1 MCERILSEEYCN
13 GFQKPQLRDRIDM
26 LASRLAELGYSGNTI
41 DEHAHEW
48 RRFSRYCSDT
58 GMEVP
63 SSIYAPEIEE
73 YLRQRKLRHGRSR
86 IKFIAASLRIFI
98 EADDSGIF
106 SRRRRDPPKPT
117 TTLFKEWVPP
127 YALFIGEHR
136 GVRDLR
142 KNVLVLR
149 EFMKFLEKAGIQ
161 DFRSLRANHI
171 HDFCMSRGNRTA
183 VTWPSY
189 ISIVRRFLHYV
200 FMREGMEQDLSSAL
214 GGAKRYRHTGLHDV
228 LTEPEL
234 IKLLACID
242 RSHALGRRDY
252 AMILIGARY
261 GMRPCDIRNLRLDDI
276 HWRDNHIT
284 FRQSKTGKH
293 LSLPLLPEVAEALI
307 DYLYAG
313 RPPTRV
319 RNIFI
324 RHRAPFEP
332 FAPADNLATVMIRA
346 LKRAEL
352 DQRPGSRGFYL
363 LRHTLAT
370 RMLGVNVPLKMI
382 GDILGHTSTESTL
395 GYTKVDL
402 PALRT
407 ASLSIAEVL
416 Q

>member
-13 GFQKPQLRDRIDM
+13 GSHKPQLRDRIDM
-26 LASRLAELGYSGNTI
+26 LARRLVELGYSRNTI
-41 DEHAHEW
+41 DEHVHEW
-48 RRFSRYCSDT
+48 RRFGRYCGDT

-63 SSIYAPEIEE
+63 SIIYAPEIEE
-73 YLRQRKLRHGRSR
+73 YLRQRKLKHGGSWL
-86 IKFIAASLRIFI
+86 KFIAASLRIFI
-98 EADDSGIF
+98 EADDRGIF
-106 SRRRRDPPKPT
+106 SRRRRGPPKPT
-117 TTLFKEWVPP
+117 TALFKEWVPP
-127 YALFIGEHR
+127 YVRFIEEHR

-149 EFMKFLEKAGIQ
+149 EFTEFIEKAGIHA
-161 DFRSLRANHI
+161 FRSLRANRI

-200 FMREGMEQDLSSAL
+200 FMREGMEHDLSSVV

-228 LTEPEL
+228 LTEAEL
-234 IKLLACID
+234 DKLLACTD

-252 AMILIGARY
+252 AMLLIAARY
-261 GMRPCDIRNLRLDDI
+261 GMRPCDIRKLRLDDI
-276 HWRDNHIT
+276 HWRDSHIT

-293 LSLPLLPEVAEALI
+293 LSLPLLPDVTEALI
-307 DYLYAG
+307 DYLRAG
-313 RPPTRV
+313 RPPTEA

-324 RHRAPFEP
+324 RYKAPFEP

-346 LKRAEL
+346 LKRAGL

-407 ASLSIAEVL
+407 ASLSIVEVL

>member
-1 MCERILSEEYCN
+1 MYGLS
-13 GFQKPQLRDRIDM
+13 K
-26 LASRLAELGYSGNTI
+26 NT
-41 DEHAHEW
+41 
-48 RRFSRYCSDT
+48 
-58 GMEVP
+58 GGG
-63 SSIYAPEIEE
+63 
-73 YLRQRKLRHGRSR
+73 K
-86 IKFIAASLRIFI
+86 
-98 EADDSGIF
+98 
-106 SRRRRDPPKPT
+106 
-117 TTLFKEWVPP
+117 
-127 YALFIGEHR
+127 
-136 GVRDLR
+136 DLR
-142 KNVLVLR
+142 KSFLVLR
-149 EFMKFLEKAGIQ
+149 EFMEFIEKAGVH
-161 DFRSLRANHI
+161 DFRSLRANI
-171 HDFCMSRGNRTA
+171 MHDYCMSRGNRTA
-183 VTWPSY
+183 ATWPSY

-228 LTEPEL
+228 LTEAEL
-234 IKLLACID
+234 DKLLACTG
-242 RSHALGRRDY
+242 RSNELGRRDY
-252 AMILIGARY
+252 AMLLIGARY
-261 GMRPCDIRNLRLDDI
+261 GMRPCDIRKFSLDDI

-284 FRQSKTGKH
+284 FRQSKTGKR
-293 LSLPLLPEVAEALI
+293 LSLPLLPEVTEALI
-307 DYLYAG
+307 DYLRAG
-313 RPPTRV
+313 RPPTMA

-332 FAPADNLATVMIRA
+332 FAPADNLASVMIRA
-346 LKRAEL
+346 LKRAGL